1 MLKHDI
7 QLAIVLDTHCRPGK
21 EPKML
26 VGGPGPKQAKR
37 RRNASSLYAQVA
49 PKFSSVVFA
58 ASPLTATKQQ
68 IEIGKRGH
76 RRVSR

>member
-37 RRNASSLYAQVA
+37 VAKRWWLTFQHQSRTSCRTFVPTGTNVPQV
-49 PKFSSVVFA
+49 
-58 ASPLTATKQQ
+58 
-68 IEIGKRGH
+68 R
-76 RRVSR
+76 

>member
-37 RRNASSLYAQVA
+37 VA
-49 PKFSSVVFA
+49 KRWW
-58 ASPLTATKQQ
+58 LTFQ
-68 IEIGKRGH
+68 H
-76 RRVSR
+76 P